1 VITLDPIITC
11 TSLHVHYGAFHA
23 LKGVDVTIAPGQR
36 VAVFGHN
43 GSGKSTLLKACIGA
57 HATMDGQVLFE
68 GKPIIP
74 GAVPHNA
81 QLGIAFVPQSRNVF
95 NELTVERNLQIAG
108 LKQGDP
114 DFDSVWRTFPLL
126 RERRQQIA
134 GTMSGGEQQMLAFG
148 MALLTRPRLL
158 LLDEPTTGLS
168 PVMSN
173 LVLDTV
179 DVMTRKQGIA
189 LMIVEQNV
197 PRTLK
202 VVERALIMKSGRLV
216 SDVAS
221 SDLVGRKDLWEWF

>member
-1 VITLDPIITC
+1 MTALDAIIEC
-11 TSLHVHYGAFHA
+11 SGLHVRYGAFHA
-23 LKGVDVTIAPGQR
+23 LKGVDVSIAPRQR

-57 HATMDGQVLFE
+57 HATVEGQVRFE

-114 DFDSVWRTFPLL
+114 DLDSLWGTFPLL

-134 GTMSGGEQQMLAFG
+134 GSMSGGEQQMLAFG

-168 PVMSN
+168 PVMAN

-179 DVMTRKQGIA
+179 DAVTRAHGIA
-189 LMIVEQNV
+189 LMIIEQNV

-202 VVERALIMKSGRLV
+202 IVERALIMKSGRLV
-216 SDVAS
+216 SDVPAA
-221 SDLVGRKDLWEWF
+221 DLVGRKDLWEWF